1 MGTDPMGTDPA
12 GQIAA
17 GQAPPG
23 GTPANGMTA
32 NGMTGPA
39 GPDMSQA
46 IMVIFR
52 LFRGLEC
59 VDAGLTPSQY
69 RIMKLASAGGERSTR
84 LAQRLAVAKPTLTA
98 TADGLVAA
106 GYACRAAEP
115 GDRRV
120 VRLSL
125 TPAGRAAL
133 DRADAA
139 YTGWLG
145 QLLDGTG
152 DPEAVLDALE
162 LLGSAMTEA
171 RRAKQGLAP
180 HDGGNTDGDGKE
192 RAHGHRTTDHHDHTG
207 QPEGGA

>member
-1 MGTDPMGTDPA
+1 M
-12 GQIAA
+12 
-17 GQAPPG
+17 
-23 GTPANGMTA
+23 
-32 NGMTGPA
+32 
-39 GPDMSQA
+39 PDGADTSQA
-46 IMVIFR
+46 VMAIFR

-59 VDAGLTPSQY
+59 VDTGLTPSQY
-69 RIMKLASAGGERSTR
+69 RMMKLAGAGGERSTR

-139 YTGWLG
+139 YLAWLG
-145 QLLDGTG
+145 PLLDATGGKLALAAEAFDPSSGRVLQVLTDQPGVQFYTSNFLDGTVKG
-152 DPEAVLDALE
+152 KGGVTYGKHSALCLETQHFPDSPNHPDFPTTE
-162 LLGSAMTEA
+162 LKRGQ
-171 RRAKQGLAP
+171 KY
-180 HDGGNTDGDGKE
+180 
-192 RAHGHRTTDHHDHTG
+192 HTVTVFKFSTK
-207 QPEGGA
+207 